1 MASIEKILAPALLY
15 GLLLSACEK
24 APSAVENNTEPM
36 STQSKME
43 PDKALMTVAPP
54 EIIIENGS
62 PDSALKSWWRV
73 LDLKEKIDVEEC
85 NRKKAGKQPGYVA
98 YFPKVAQENA
108 LKAFAPTN
116 AVCLEDVY
124 ERDIQEVKTESET
137 RAVAFVKIK
146 NITPIPSGAE
156 PDEYDKQYRKD
167 GFRFKYLLEKS
178 SEGWKVSQVY
188 KYDEINFKY
197 LKKDPWE
204 KIYKVDDKPR
214 YPAFV
219 HKQ

>member
-1 MASIEKILAPALLY
+1 MAPIEKLLVPALLS

-24 APSAVENNTEPM
+24 APSPVENDAKPA
-36 STQSKME
+36 STQSKKE
-43 PDKALMTVAPP
+43 PSRALTTAALP
-54 EIIIENGS
+54 EIVIETGS
-62 PDSALKSWWRV
+62 PDSAVKSWWRV
-73 LDLKEKIDVEEC
+73 LDLKEKIDTEEC
-85 NRKKAGKQPGYVA
+85 NQKKSKEKPSYAI
-98 YFPKVAQENA
+98 YFPKVAQEDV
-108 LKAFAPTN
+108 LKTFVPKDVA
-116 AVCLEDVY
+116 CLEDVY

-137 RAVAFVKIK
+137 RAIAFVKIK
-146 NITPIPSGAE
+146 NITPIPLGAE

-188 KYDEINFKY
+188 KYDEINLKY

-204 KIYKVDDKPR
+204 KLYKVDDKPR